1 VTSQTTMRGY
11 ASVAVLA
18 LADSAEDAA
27 AEDHGEE
34 LHEKEKQV
42 VRSCNK
48 ISLLLLSKQRLALT
62 IADTAELKN

>member
-1 VTSQTTMRGY
+1 MRGY

-34 LHEKEKQV
+34 LNKKYSERYACDDHEVADQDTFAA
-42 VRSCNK
+42 
-48 ISLLLLSKQRLALT
+48 ALHE
-62 IADTAELKN
+62 TA